1 MIKGTT
7 ESGFQFELEE
17 DVLDDYELWEDLIDV
32 EEGRSTRI
40 ASVANRMLGK
50 EQKKAML
57 DHLRE
62 ENGRV
67 PIRRV
72 FRELGDI
79 IRQARDAEKN

>member
-40 ASVANRMLGK
+40 ASVANRMLGQD
-50 EQKKAML
+50 QKKAML

-62 ENGRV
+62 DGGRV
-67 PIRRV
+67 PIRKV
-72 FRELGDI
+72 FGEIGDI
-79 IRQARDAEKN
+79 IRKVREQEKN